1 MKKEFIN
8 GGTMKRIV
16 WLLLLALL
24 LGGCTGTQEG
34 SVSTLLLVGYG
45 NAEDGGA
52 LALVE
57 DLGDIERGFTF
68 LEDSVRILNSGVPID
83 YTIVDRTNTRRQLV
97 VLSRD
102 DTVEGSPAALNF
114 FNIGS
119 IDPNDPAAFAPAPPF
134 AAPSVGEVLPI
145 SAVITSDFPGGVTFC
160 PTAVATSTNGRFIA
174 LLNDQSVCNDV
185 ANARDAVDVIDLQ
198 ATGGP
203 TLIARVDIA
212 VVAGAF
218 YLSQGPNDRD
228 RLYYFINTAGGAR
241 LQYLLLDPLGPNDN
255 LLPVSTGVTLD
266 LRANDMIRD
275 LGPVNLLANPN
286 DADLVALLNTS
297 FFPIL
302 GLSATPAAVA
312 TTYNNQELILDDY
325 REASQLLILNNDRL
339 TVFAGEEADGN
350 VTYGEDSVLLDS
362 YVSDPV
368 DGTIE
373 SFNQFAYIVGEG
385 GIAKFDVLAAD
396 SSDNLNTLIGG
407 ASVPEITNP
416 VFITWVRAVT
426 FADAPPP

>member
-1 MKKEFIN
+1 MN
-8 GGTMKRIV
+8 RGMMKRLT

-24 LGGCTGTQEG
+24 LGGCTGTQEA
-34 SVSTLLLVGYG
+34 SVSTLLLVGY
-45 NAEDGGA
+45 EDAASGGA

-57 DLGDIERGFTF
+57 DLGDIEQGFNF
-68 LEDSVRILNSGVPID
+68 LENSVRFLNSGVPID

-97 VLSRD
+97 VLNRD
-102 DTVEGSPAALNF
+102 DATTGSPAALTF

-119 IDPNDPAAFAPAPPF
+119 IDPNNPVAFAPAPPF
-134 AAPSVGEVLPI
+134 AAPSLGAVLPI
-145 SAVITSDFPGGVTFC
+145 SAVDTSDFPGGVTFC

-198 ATGGP
+198 ATSGP

-212 VVAGAF
+212 VVASAF
-218 YLSQGPNDRD
+218 HLSQGPNDRD

-241 LQYLLLDPLGPNDN
+241 LQYLALDPLGPNDN
-255 LLPVSTGVTLD
+255 LLPVDTGVTLD

-275 LGPVNLLANPN
+275 LGLVNLLDNPS
-286 DADLVALLNTS
+286 DVALVALLNTS

-302 GLSATPAAVA
+302 GLNATPTPVA

-325 REASQLLILNNDRL
+325 GETNQLLILNNNRL
-339 TVFAGEEADGN
+339 TVFAGEEADGR
-350 VTYGEDSVLLDS
+350 VTYGEDSVLLNS

-368 DGTIE
+368 DGTVE

-385 GIAKFDVLAAD
+385 GLAKFDVLAAD

-407 ASVPEITNP
+407 ADVPEITNP

-426 FADAPPP
+426 FADAPQP